1 VIARLTGRV
10 VEADGTRGVVDVG
23 GVGYEVFATERALA
37 EWLGADGVTMSISTQ
52 VREDA
57 ITLYGFHD
65 DTERKAFLTL
75 LSVTGFGPKMALAA
89 LDTLAVDELYRA
101 VEGDDLVALG
111 RIPGVGSKKA
121 QRLAL
126 ELKGKLP
133 VTFDGVVGAVRAPRA
148 RTPPDPLPLALAQ
161 LEYAKSEIDRA
172 LGALSAQGIG
182 ADAPLEV
189 RIKAALVALSNS
201 HGSPS

>member
-1 VIARLTGRV
+1 MIARLTGKV
-10 VEADGTRGVVDVG
+10 VEADGTRGIVDVG

-37 EWLGADGVTMSISTQ
+37 EWRSSDTVTMAISTQ

-65 DTERKAFLTL
+65 ETERKAFLTL
-75 LSVTGFGPKMALAA
+75 LSVSGFGPKMALAA
-89 LDTLAVDELYRA
+89 LDTLQVAELYRA

-111 RIPGVGSKKA
+111 QIPGVGSKKA

-133 VTFDGVVGAVRAPRA
+133 VAFEVPVAGSRPAKTRA
-148 RTPPDPLPLALAQ
+148 PPDPLPLALAQ
-161 LEYAKSEIDRA
+161 LEYGKSEIDRA
-172 LGALSAQGIG
+172 LAALAASGIG
-182 ADAPLEV
+182 ADAPLEA
-189 RIKAALVALSNS
+189 RMKAALAALS
-201 HGSPS
+201 GSSGGSS